1 MGHAGAPKNL
11 VDQFNRDMGDE
22 GGQNGKKRHDAV
34 NPELQSG
41 PDDEA
46 DESNNNNQA
55 DESES
60 KCASSHNKLSYN
72 GQQLL
77 LLQHII

>member
-1 MGHAGAPKNL
+1 MGHAGAPKNQ
-11 VDQFNRDMGDE
+11 VGQFNREMGDE
-22 GGQNGKKRHDAV
+22 GGQNGKKRYDGV
-34 NPELQSG
+34 NPELQGG

-46 DESNNNNQA
+46 DESNNNQA
-55 DESES
+55 NESES